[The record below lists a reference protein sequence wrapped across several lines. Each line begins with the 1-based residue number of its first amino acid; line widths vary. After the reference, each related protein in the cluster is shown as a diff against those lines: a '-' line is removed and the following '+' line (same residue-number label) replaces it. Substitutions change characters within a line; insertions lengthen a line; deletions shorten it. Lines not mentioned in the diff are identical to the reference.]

1 MKNRNFLEDE
11 LREMQRE
18 AEKEIGV
25 WCPAGGVST
34 SAVAICRETGAKVMF
49 QPVKCQR
56 GGIPLEGRKAIFC
69 RGNDRVTLTQHWHGG
84 PESGDW
90 WWVL

>member
-1 MKNRNFLEDE
+1 MKNRNFLEDD

-18 AEKEIGV
+18 AEEEFGV
-25 WCPAGGVST
+25 WCGGVAT
-34 SAVAICRETGAKVMF
+34 SAVAICRENGAKVVF
-49 QPVKCQR
+49 RPVKGQR
-56 GGIPLEGRKAIFC
+56 GDLPHEGRKAIFC